1 MFTPA
6 RAAISRVDAPVKPRA
21 AKTSSAAERMRA
33 LVEPGASR
41 AFSRAVLVTMTGC
54 LERLTTPR
62 QACAHDM
69 AVELA
74 YPSAHTRA
82 GGVVDLTLHRRADVR
97 CARAREASSVC
108 TSRRAPWP
116 PKASTSAPGDP

>member
-62 QACAHDM
+62 QAFAHDM

-82 GGVVDLTLHRRADVR
+82 GGVVDLTLHRRADVALR
-97 CARAREASSVC
+97 ASPRGIERLHQSARTLAAEGVHVGL
-108 TSRRAPWP
+108 SR
-116 PKASTSAPGDP
+116 S